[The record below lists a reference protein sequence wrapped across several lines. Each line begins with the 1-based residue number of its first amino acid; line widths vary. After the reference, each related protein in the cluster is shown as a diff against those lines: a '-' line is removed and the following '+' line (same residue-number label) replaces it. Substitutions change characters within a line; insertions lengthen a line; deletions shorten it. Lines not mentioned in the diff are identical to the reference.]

1 MIFSLNFI
9 SYLPWNDKIDKG
21 GRIALMVF
29 TKGDVINIIG
39 FNEFLTPVVNYWE
52 EEGYKVE
59 ISYDYRVKDKRN
71 KIFLVV
77 DNPKTQVPWRILLEE
92 LKNVEGKTLF
102 LNHPRAYKTP
112 DHPVWKHH
120 WDGIIAFFW
129 EEYLPKNIYLVNFP
143 SYPVMEK
150 HITES
155 RDDLGIPKNKKAILV
170 IADYSFENVLLYL
183 AELKKQ
189 EDFYLIVFVSTWEKE
204 VFLREFLKKK
214 GIEVDRV
221 VVGGVWYDE
230 LQLVSAVDLVIVDGG
245 KNVEPFHVYKLVG
258 CGTPL
263 IIKDKIFTNFLYN
276 EVIKFDGKEKTEI
289 KGITRTELTTGVM
302 KFKDKDELFY
312 KTNLIF
318 TNEHLRNLVLGTSRA
333 FAYAHSPERVGSQF
347 LFIFKDILNP
357 PIYVPSKKAV
367 RYVNNPL
374 FKARPNVYLN
384 LRRKKIAWEKLV
396 YNAGAI
402 RIGGTIYVFYRALG
416 EDGVSRIGLW
426 WSKDGYTQEGRLDY
440 PIFGPKESYEMPK
453 NPEQRRRFHKR
464 TFGMIREIGGT
475 EDPRLSLIDGNLYMT
490 YTAYGDV
497 VQLALAKIPVEVFL
511 KGVKSFKGYEEW
523 NNAWVRNGPIFKYL
537 EDKDA
542 VLYLVEERKEEYSNG
557 KRAEDDFVNVFPEL
571 LDKKV
576 ALIHRIPPDMQILYT
591 DELKKRSIK
600 VGRTF
605 LMPTPK
611 FWDSIKIGA
620 GAPPLKTKYGWLH
633 IYHGVGDWMGKKA
646 YGLGVV
652 LTPLDEP
659 DKIIYRSAEP
669 ILQPEEIYEVEGWV
683 PNVVFTCGVVPKNK
697 DSNEILDLDDEILI
711 YYGGADEVM
720 ALAEIKVGDLLPIEI
735 TANIY

>member
-1 MIFSLNFI
+1 
-9 SYLPWNDKIDKG
+9 
-21 GRIALMVF
+21 MVF
-29 TKGDVINIIG
+29 TKGDVINVIG
-39 FNEFLTPVVNYWE
+39 FNDFLTPVINYWE
-52 EEGYKVE
+52 EEGYRVE
-59 ISYDYRVKDKRN
+59 ISYDYRIRN
-71 KIFLVV
+71 KDYKLYLVI
-77 DNPKTQVPWRILLEE
+77 DTPKAQVPWRILLEE
-92 LKNVEGKTLF
+92 LKEVKGKVLF
-102 LNHPRAYKTP
+102 LNYPRAYKMP
-112 DHPVWKHH
+112 DHPLWKHQ

-143 SYPVMEK
+143 SYPVVEK
-150 HITES
+150 QVTVS
-155 RDDLGIPKNKKAILV
+155 REKFRIPENKKAILV
-170 IADYSFENVLLYL
+170 IADYSFENILLQL
-183 AELKKQ
+183 SELKRKQ
-189 EDFYLIVFVSTWEKE
+189 DFYFMVFVSTAEREVLVKRFIEKQ
-204 VFLREFLKKK
+204 
-214 GIEVDRV
+214 GIDVNSITL
-221 VVGGVWYDE
+221 GGVWYDE
-230 LQLVSAVDLVIVDGG
+230 LQLISAVDLVIIDGG
-245 KNVEPFHVYKLVG
+245 KDVEPFHVYKLIG
-258 CGTPL
+258 CRTPV
-263 IIKDKIFTNFLYN
+263 IVKDKIFTNFLYN

-289 KGITRTELTTGVM
+289 KGITRTELSTGVM
-302 KFKDKDELFY
+302 KFRNKEELFY
-312 KTNLIF
+312 KIDLIF
-318 TNEHLRNLVLGTSRA
+318 TNDYFRNLILGTSRA

-347 LFIFKDILNP
+347 IFIFRDVLNP
-357 PIYVPSKKAV
+357 PLYISSKKAI
-367 RYVNNPL
+367 RYMNNPL
-374 FKARPNVYLN
+374 FKARPKVYINVG
-384 LRRKKIAWEKLV
+384 RKKVAWEKLV

-402 RIGGTIYVFYRALG
+402 RIKGTTYVLYRALG

-426 WSKDGYTQEGRLDY
+426 WSRDGYTQEGRLDY

-464 TFGMIREIGGT
+464 TFGMIREVGGT
-475 EDPRLSLIDGNLYMT
+475 EDPRLSLIDNNLYMT

-511 KGVKSFKGYEEW
+511 KGVKSFRSYEEW
-523 NNAWVRNGPIFKYL
+523 NNAWIRNGPIFKYL

-542 VLYLVEERKEEYSNG
+542 VLYLVDERQEEYSNG
-557 KRAEDDFVNVFPEL
+557 KRVEDDFVNIFPEL
-571 LDKKV
+571 LEKKI

-591 DELKKRSIK
+591 DELKRKSIK

-652 LTPLDEP
+652 LTPLDDPE
-659 DKIIYRSAEP
+659 KIIYRSAEP

-697 DSNEILDLDDEILI
+697 DSTETLDLNDEILI

-720 ALAEIKVGDLLPIEI
+720 ALAEIKVGDLLPEDII
-735 TANIY
+735 AKTY